1 MQTPLSRTIPTAALA
16 GALGLL
22 ALIGLLVLAPPAAA
36 KTKFKVEGRG
46 YGHGVGMSQWGAYG
60 YAKRGVGHKKILR
73 HYYQGTDIGAAGG
86 RKIKVLLSTRPRDVA
101 FSGAKRACGRKLSP
115 SKTYRAKLASSSV
128 RLEKAGGGKLTSCG
142 DALRATPRG
151 KITIGG
157 DGVYRGKLVARQSGG
172 ALNVI
177 NSVSLDDY
185 IQGVVPGEVP
195 ASWPPAALR
204 AQAIAARSYALATDA
219 NGAGFDQY
227 DDTRSQ
233 VYGGVGIE
241 QPSTNKAVRETSDQV
256 VKYKGDVIAT
266 FFFSSSGGRTENVE
280 YGFPGGEPKPYL
292 KAVKDPYDDA
302 APLHRWQMTFSRAE
316 IESKLGGL
324 VRGKLRAINVTKRG
338 ASPRIV
344 TAKVVGSNGSERVTG
359 TDLRSRLGL
368 HSTWASFR
376 RVK

>member
-1 MQTPLSRTIPTAALA
+1 MKTSPSPTAPIAALA
-16 GALGLL
+16 GTLALLAAILL
-22 ALIGLLVLAPPAAA
+22 ALAPSVEA
-36 KTKFKVEGRG
+36 KTRFKVEGRG

-73 HYYQGTDIGAAGG
+73 HYYKGTAIKSAGS

-115 SKTYRAKLASSSV
+115 SKTYRATLKSSTV
-128 RLEKAGGGKLTSCG
+128 RLEKAGGGKLASCG

-151 KITIGG
+151 KIKIGG

-177 NSVSLDDY
+177 NSVGLDDY

-233 VYGGVGIE
+233 VYGGAGVE
-241 QPSTNKAVRETSDQV
+241 QPSTNKAARETSDQV
-256 VKYKGDVIAT
+256 VTYKGDVIPA

-280 YGFPGGEPKPYL
+280 YGFPGGDPKPYL
-292 KAVKDPYDDA
+292 KSVRDPYDDA
-302 APLHRWQMTFSRAE
+302 APQHRWQMTFSRSE

-324 VRGKLRAINVTKRG
+324 VRGKLRAIKVTKRG

-344 TAKVVGSNGSERVTG
+344 AAKVVGSNGSERVTG

-368 HSTWASFR
+368 YSTWASFR